1 MNIQIITIGDEIL
14 IGQII
19 DTNSA
24 WIAQQLNLIGAAI
37 SKITSVS
44 DTTAAIQG
52 ALTPGLKEADVILIT
67 GGLGPTK
74 DDITKKALA
83 ALFNVDMVFDQPT
96 YDRILGM
103 FKKWGRTP
111 TPAHKEQCYMPA
123 NAQLLPNKMGTAPG
137 MWFEYEGKVVVSMPG
152 VPYEMKYLM
161 ENEVIPKL
169 LTRFPAKPIVHRT
182 IQTAGEGESRIA
194 ARIEGIEMSLPAH
207 IKLAYLPSLGRV
219 RLRFSGTGAD
229 KQKLEKEIDQYV
241 KAVKREI
248 PELIFGYEE
257 DTLET
262 VIGQLLKERGLTIA
276 TAESCTGG
284 YLAHR
289 ITSISGSSAYF
300 MGSVIAY
307 DNAVKSQL
315 LKVKNATL
323 DTYGAVSEQ
332 TVKEMVSGTLALL
345 NTDIAIAISGIAG
358 PGGGTPD
365 KPVGTI
371 WLAIGHKDQ
380 TQTLLLHAG
389 KDREKNI
396 QYTAN
401 YALNL
406 IRKFVTEQFQAIV
419 I

>member
-44 DTTAAIQG
+44 DTAPAIQS
-52 ALTPGLKEADVILIT
+52 ALKIGLKEADVVLLT

-83 ALFNVDMVFDQPT
+83 DLFNVEMVFDQPT
-96 YDRILGM
+96 YDRILGL
-103 FKKWGRTP
+103 FKKWGRTS
-111 TPAHKEQCYMPA
+111 TPAHREQCYMPA

-161 ENEVIPKL
+161 EKEVIPKL
-169 LTRFPAKPIVHRT
+169 KTRFPSQPIIHRT

-194 ARIEGIEMSLPAH
+194 ARIETIEASLPTH
-207 IKLAYLPSLGRV
+207 IKLAYLPNLGRV
-219 RLRFSGTGAD
+219 RLRLSGTGSDQQA
-229 KQKLEKEIDQYV
+229 LEEEIDQYV
-241 KAVKREI
+241 EAVKKEI

-257 DTLET
+257 DTLEI
-262 VIGQLLKERGLTIA
+262 VIGRLLKERGLTIA

-323 DTYGAVSEQ
+323 ETYGAVSEQ
-332 TVKEMVSGTLALL
+332 TVREMVSGTLELL
-345 NTDIAIAISGIAG
+345 NTDVAIAISGIAG

-371 WLAIGHKDQ
+371 WLAIGHKGK
-380 TQTLLLHAG
+380 TETLLLRAG

-406 IRKFVTEQFQAIV
+406 IRKFVTEQFQAIA